1 MIMSVVIPMI
11 VREIEDQEI
20 RTTGSWDN
28 RDLPVISEKD
38 FVNIDPLQ
46 NIPIDGVDC
55 FVRFYGE
62 QGTVLIKSNLY
73 DVRFHDCEKVIF
85 LDTVKKIRFK
95 SMFKNRFVLGLQKG

>member
-11 VREIEDQEI
+11 VREIEDKEI
-20 RTTGSWDN
+20 KTTGSWDN

-73 DVRFHDCEKVIF
+73 DVRFQDCEKVIF
-85 LDTVKKIRFK
+85 LDIVKKIRFR
-95 SMFKNRFVLGLQKG
+95 SIF